1 MSDKMKKLTINA
13 VMIAMCAVLGYTSL
27 DFGSLKITFESL
39 PILLSAFLFGPV
51 DGMIVGGMGTFIYQ
65 MLRYG
70 FSATTLIWMLPYV
83 VCGLMAGIWAK
94 KYDFKMTGRQ
104 VMAAVIA
111 CELVIT
117 ILNTGA
123 IYIYSHIYGYYTPA
137 LILGGLLP
145 RFAICIG
152 KAIAFGLVL
161 PAIIKPVRSNLAA

>member
-104 VMAAVIA
+104 
-111 CELVIT
+111 E
-117 ILNTGA
+117 
-123 IYIYSHIYGYYTPA
+123 
-137 LILGGLLP
+137 
-145 RFAICIG
+145 IG
-152 KAIAFGLVL
+152 RAHV
-161 PAIIKPVRSNLAA
+161 